1 MPCVCNPHPGIFLL
15 YFCSSSHFSPS
26 LASVICFLNP
36 LLKAEKLTHLLG
48 ASIFLFSGFGD
59 KPLSSNDH
67 LKFGM
72 SADGPVVFDFLL
84 FDTFCSGKAVCLLLL
99 VSFAVNAG
107 ETERKRRKRERI
119 SIRDIFVFLDQDFY
133 FHESPGEGVGEK
145 SQCRGLNANPVGRG
159 KLLRVL
165 RNQKHASNLNVS

>member
-1 MPCVCNPHPGIFLL
+1 M
-15 YFCSSSHFSPS
+15 
-26 LASVICFLNP
+26 
-36 LLKAEKLTHLLG
+36 
-48 ASIFLFSGFGD
+48 
-59 KPLSSNDH
+59 
-67 LKFGM
+67 
-72 SADGPVVFDFLL
+72 
-84 FDTFCSGKAVCLLLL
+84 
-99 VSFAVNAG
+99 NAR